1 MRLRSSFSVVAVI
14 ILFLVP
20 SSLAQDAPA
29 HFRDTFL
36 QHFNYSANR
45 MVSLA
50 EAIPAEKFA
59 WSPGEGVMSI
69 ERVYMHIARY
79 NYLYPTE
86 NMGMDPPEGIDIE
99 TMESIT
105 GKEAV
110 IDHLKQSIRY
120 VRHMANELSE
130 ADLTENTRLYGR
142 TTQGWGVLFQL
153 VSHMNEHVGQSIAY
167 ARMNGVTPPW
177 SR

>member
-1 MRLRSSFSVVAVI
+1 MPSRFSRL
-14 ILFLVP
+14 LVP
-20 SSLAQDAPA
+20 VLVLFTTAPCLAQEAPA
-29 HFRDTFL
+29 NFSATFL

-45 MVSLA
+45 MVALA
-50 EAIPAEKFA
+50 EATPADKFSWA
-59 WSPGEGVMSI
+59 PAEGVMSI
-69 ERVYMHIARY
+69 ERVYMHIAHY
-79 NYLYPTE
+79 NYLYAVE
-86 NMGMDPPEGIDIE
+86 NMGMDAPEDIDLE

-110 IDHLKQSIRY
+110 LDHLRRSIRY
-120 VRHMANELSE
+120 VRAMANDLSE
-130 ADLTENTRLYGR
+130 QDLTDTTRLYGR

-167 ARMNGVTPPW
+167 ARMNGIVPPW